1 MKEPKVIHVAGV
13 PSGVAKV
20 FIDRSFDQVWLL
32 LSHSCGSAGF
42 HLSLEEACEVIEAMT
57 AVIEEIAKEGRH

>member
-1 MKEPKVIHVAGV
+1 MKEPKVIHVSGV

-57 AVIEEIAKEGRH
+57 AVITEIAKQEKH